1 MRSIKTRRTAR
12 LLIALYRVL
21 CYIFGAMGIAGFGY
35 SFMLYYF
42 RLAPAWIYIT
52 GMVAAVVLIMTVLLL
67 YDELD
72 KEESRFWDRD

>member
-1 MRSIKTRRTAR
+1 MRKIKTRRTAR
-12 LLIALYRVL
+12 ILIALDRVL
-21 CYIFGAMGIAGFGY
+21 CYIFGAMGVAGLGY

-42 RLAPAWIYIT
+42 RLAPAWLYIT
-52 GMVAAVVLIMTVLLL
+52 GMVAAFGLVMSVLLL